1 MLAGMAKAVADV
13 DAESNQGGFTT
24 ENANVTGFSTMHD
37 SGTGNSTFAL
47 QTSDDL
53 VRTVPLVLSTPA
65 RHSLKDTEYSV

>member
-37 SGTGNSTFAL
+37 SGTGNSICFTNEQRSCEDSTFG
-47 QTSDDL
+47 S
-53 VRTVPLVLSTPA
+53 
-65 RHSLKDTEYSV
+65 